1 MAGYTET
8 YLLCTEEQA
17 LRKIA
22 MAVAKTAW
30 YISAE
35 AANADQHALRMALVN
50 HAGPRLS
57 DYMSFSREL
66 AAYLFTQ
73 NATLTAASADSAY
86 DTAIAG
92 IWNVYAAALV
102 ARGVLTVA

>member
-1 MAGYTET
+1 MADYLATYT
-8 YLLCTEEQA
+8 LCNEEQA

-22 MAVAKTAW
+22 MAASKTCW

-50 HAGPRLS
+50 YASPRLS
-57 DYMSFSREL
+57 DYMNFAREL
-66 AAYLFTQ
+66 SVYLFTQ
-73 NATLTAASADSAY
+73 NPSLTATSTDAAY
-86 DTAIAG
+86 DTALSG

-102 ARGVLTVA
+102 ARGVITV

>member
-8 YLLCTEEQA
+8 YLLCIEEQA

-22 MAVAKTAW
+22 MAVSKTCW

-35 AANADQHALRMALVN
+35 AADADQHDLRMALVN

-57 DYMSFSREL
+57 DYMAFAREL

-73 NATLTAASADSAY
+73 NSTLTATSTDAAY

-92 IWNVYAAALV
+92 IWNVYASALV

>member
-1 MAGYTET
+1 MSYLSTYT
-8 YLLCTEEQA
+8 LCQEEQA

-22 MAVAKTAW
+22 MAASKTAW

-35 AANADQHALRMALVN
+35 AANADQHALRMAMVVY
-50 HAGPRLS
+50 AGPRLS
-57 DYMSFSREL
+57 DYMAFAREL

-73 NATLTAASADSAY
+73 NPSLTAASADSAY